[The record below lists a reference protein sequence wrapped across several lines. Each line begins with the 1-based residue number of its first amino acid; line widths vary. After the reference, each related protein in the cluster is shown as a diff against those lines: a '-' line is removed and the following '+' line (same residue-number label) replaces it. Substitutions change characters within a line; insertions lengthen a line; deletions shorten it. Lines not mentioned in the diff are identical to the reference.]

1 MNDKTNT
8 IAIYSGSFDPM
19 TNGHIDIV
27 ERSAKI
33 FKQLHIVVLNN
44 PKKQYLFTST
54 QRKKMI
60 AEAVEHL
67 PNVLVTTYDGLVVEA
82 AKALN
87 ACVIIRGLRAITD
100 FEYEMQMASANKM
113 LNPDIETFL
122 LMTSN
127 EFSFLSSTVVKEIAT
142 FKGNISR
149 LVPKHVQK
157 AVEAKYE

>member
-1 MNDKTNT
+1 MNKKTKT
-8 IAIYSGSFDPM
+8 TAIYSGSFDPI

-33 FKQLHIVVLNN
+33 FEQLHIVVLNN
-44 PKKQYLFTST
+44 PKKQYLFTSAE
-54 QRKKMI
+54 RKQMI
-60 AEAVEHL
+60 AQAVSHL
-67 PNVLVTTYDGLVVEA
+67 TNVSVSTYDGLVVAA
-82 AKALN
+82 AKSLE

-113 LNPDIETFL
+113 LDPNIETFF

-142 FKGNISR
+142 FKGDISR
-149 LVPKHVQK
+149 LVPLHVQK

>member
-54 QRKKMI
+54 QRKQMI
-60 AEAVEHL
+60 AEAVAHL

-157 AVEAKYE
+157 AVEAK